1 MRVYKCPTCK
11 NRHFELKGRASRSAK
26 LKTAIVQ
33 CGECKTVVGT
43 MNATDLRPELQE
55 VQDSLKALRSEFDTA
70 KSNMTQLGRE
80 LFELSR
86 LLKNPPAASKPPS
99 GSGGS
104 RPPR

>member
-1 MRVYKCPTCK
+1 MTVYKCPTCK

-43 MNATDLRPELQE
+43 MNATDVRSELLE
-55 VQDSLKALRSEFDTA
+55 VQDSLKALRSEFETA

-80 LFELSR
+80 LYELSR
-86 LLKNPPAASKPPS
+86 LLRNSPAVSKLPS

-104 RPPR
+104 RPSR